1 MCFENLKDWCCKGVR
16 SILLQGIQC
25 YEYHASMCWIHR
37 TICT

>member
-25 YEYHASMCWIHR
+25 YE
-37 TICT
+37 